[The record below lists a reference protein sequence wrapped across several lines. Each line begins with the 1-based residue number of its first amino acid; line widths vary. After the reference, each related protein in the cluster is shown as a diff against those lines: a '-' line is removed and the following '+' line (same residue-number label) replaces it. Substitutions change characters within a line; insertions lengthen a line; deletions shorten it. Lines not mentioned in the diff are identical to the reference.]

1 MKKNTLHKMISFM
14 CAFFLVLSTA
24 FSNFIT
30 FAKEEVTTPMTKGTI
45 IIEAEDMSYESTMR
59 LIDDSKAS
67 GTKAMKVYG
76 LYTPQADRTSPSLS
90 DSPDLSLTFTSDTS
104 KTVYFWIRVKMPN
117 GSSDSFFY
125 SVKGENYRVKH
136 LSSELYDSSEYHW
149 IYVTSFET
157 FSENEIVDFKI
168 QYREP
173 NLIFDKFVLTDDI
186 TFDPKNINDVPMGE
200 WRDYSSLYPLPEIKP
215 IEGHPRLLFNKND
228 IERIVKNAS
237 HPEMKSVFDAT
248 SAYAD
253 SSVTGILDT
262 SKTKNYNEGM
272 LGIICAKAL
281 YYALGLRDES
291 YAQNAIDSM
300 KNYLETVRFDYS
312 LGDETRD
319 IGFVMMTAAA
329 VYDWCYDKLTDD
341 DKEFFIYKMKAL
353 AKNTEVGYP
362 PTKMQSIFGHGGEG
376 EVLAY
381 PLACGIAVYD
391 EDKEFYN
398 LSAGRVFSEFT
409 KARIMWNK
417 SGAHSVG
424 HAYGLTRFD
433 WENFANLLF
442 RGMGM
447 ENIMGTDDDIT
458 SVAHWFLRSR
468 LPNGSHM
475 KIGDDYAWS
484 AWAPRTWWRT
494 SDTSFAFVSHLT
506 GDPYI
511 SRLSLINDYISGEK
525 VFYKAIVPAIL
536 LANPESEKEFSDS
549 LPLANKTNYPLSSIQ
564 ARTNWKMGINSN
576 AAVAYFEAR
585 EKQYNDHAHADL
597 GSFQI
602 YYKGYLAI
610 AGGSYNGKGG
620 GWGTSHYWNYYT
632 RTIANNCMTVFDPN
646 EKTWGSYA
654 NDGGQKLSP
663 DVYKYEE
670 YINTPDEAKT
680 EGFYIGPND
689 KTPEFSYIKTNLT
702 GAYGANKVE
711 NHQRSMVFMD
721 LDNDEYPASVIIF
734 DNITSS
740 DKTFKKTWLMNTVS
754 EPKISG
760 VTSVVSRT
768 DNGYNGKLVNKT
780 LIPENSAISK
790 VGGDGKDSYV
800 NGKNYPNEDLN
811 DTYDSEQG
819 NWRIEISPKEESK
832 KDLFLNSMYVTDYD
846 KNLPE
851 LPMYKEETDSLVGV
865 TVMDRTVY
873 FSKDKNVSDNISLVL
888 RNNGY
893 ETVKCLITDIEP
905 GIWKVSS
912 SDGTYKI
919 YEADSEEKTLYF
931 RGKPGSYT
939 LTKQTTGQAM
949 EEEYLPM
956 EKPSYGDFLV
966 YNKKMS
972 QFIPLDD
979 ECIIENGKKLVPIE
993 SLSKGLGGT
1002 FEREGQSFTICING
1016 EECLMTLGIT
1026 SAVFEDGEYELSVA
1040 PKEIDSVIYVCPDDL
1055 WNTDFDTKASILTLN
1070 NRGNIRI
1077 PVSLTQNLINSGES
1091 VPAGTKLEF
1100 NLGLSDNAKAIISG
1114 GGKILI
1120 LQNGKE
1126 IYTKDNKVTYTIEN
1140 GINTLRAIVYDKG
1153 GTVKEKSEEFL
1164 VYGIGFEPNESLPG
1178 YVSDF
1183 DKKSVG
1189 WFDSSANYSSK
1200 YYADPDTSRNSGN
1213 VAYGKWSKDNSA
1225 SPKYSSGRLF
1235 TVTNPLSVSQG
1246 RFFEV
1251 SADIKTNAP
1260 VNKKTFHLLN
1270 FTFNKKNPI
1279 TDISQEGFGVGIMV
1293 TDKGKICCYNVN
1305 AGTTEIN
1312 ADLNNWHNYKIIFD
1326 TNPGGTPKGYYYIDN
1341 VLIYVIKSASTNI
1354 RAVQSLD
1361 ISAVSD
1367 GVNDTELFIDNM
1379 TLKTFDSSSVAYIP
1393 ESVRIY
1399 SSDTEIFK
1407 KSEID
1412 LSSPLIIK
1420 GSTEEFL
1427 TDGKVYAI
1435 LAIKKNGE
1443 LIDIYGNEVQ
1453 SGDGVSNFELT
1464 AESLPN
1470 DIREGNYTFTL
1481 YIWGDN
1487 INPHT
1492 RKYEILNK

>member
-1 MKKNTLHKMISFM
+1 MRKNTLHKMISFM
-14 CAFFLVLSTA
+14 CAFFLALSA
-24 FSNFIT
+24 NFST
-30 FAKEEVTTPMTKGTI
+30 VTTHAKDEVNTPMTNGTI
-45 IIEAEDMSYESTMR
+45 IIEAEDMAYESTMR

-67 GTKAMKVYG
+67 GMKAMKVYG

-104 KTVYFWIRVKMPN
+104 KTVYFWMRAKMPN

-125 SVKGENYRVKH
+125 SVKGANYRVKH

-157 FSENEIVDFKI
+157 FSEGDLVDFKI

-186 TFDPKNINDVPMGE
+186 TFDPKNIDDVPMGE

-215 IEGHPRLLFNKND
+215 IDGHPRLLFTKND

-272 LGIICAKAL
+272 LRIICAKAF
-281 YYALGLRDES
+281 YYALGIRDES

-319 IGFVMMTAAA
+319 IGFVMMTSAA
-329 VYDWCYDKLTDD
+329 VYDWCYDKLTDS

-362 PTKMQSIFGHGGEG
+362 PTKLQSIFGHGGEG

-447 ENIMGTDDDIT
+447 ENIMGTDEDIT

-468 LPNGSHM
+468 LPNGSHI

-484 AWAPRTWWRT
+484 AWTPRTWWRCA
-494 SDTSFAFVSHLT
+494 DTSFAFVSHLT

-511 SRLSLINDYISGEK
+511 SQSSLINEYISGDT
-525 VFYKAIVPAIL
+525 VFYKAIVPALL

-549 LPLANKTNYPLSSIQ
+549 LPLANKTDYPLSSIQ

-610 AGGSYNGKGG
+610 AGGSYNGKDG

-711 NHQRSMVFMD
+711 NHQRSMVFID
-721 LDNDEYPASVIIF
+721 LENDNYPASVIIF

-740 DKTFKKTWLMNTVS
+740 DKTFKKSWLMNTVS
-754 EPKISG
+754 EPEISG

-768 DNGYNGKLVNKT
+768 DNGYNGKLVNET
-780 LIPENSAISK
+780 LLPQNVQIMA

-819 NWRIEISPKEESK
+819 KWRIEISPKEESK

-846 KNLPE
+846 KNLPK
-851 LPMYKEETDSLVGV
+851 LPMHKEETDSLVGV
-865 TVMDRTVY
+865 TVMDRAVY
-873 FSKDKNVSDNISLVL
+873 FSKDKNLSDNISIVL

-893 ETVKCLITDIEP
+893 EVVKCLVTDAEP
-905 GIWKVSS
+905 GIWKVTS

-931 RGKPGSYT
+931 RAKPGAYT
-939 LTKQTTGQAM
+939 LTKQTGGQVSQ
-949 EEEYLPM
+949 EEYLPM
-956 EKPSYGDFLV
+956 EKPTYGDFLI
-966 YNKKMS
+966 YRKSNS
-972 QFIPLDD
+972 QFVPLDE

-993 SLSKGLGGT
+993 SIAEGLGGT

-1016 EECLMTLGIT
+1016 EECLMTLGKRTAI
-1026 SAVFEDGEYELSVA
+1026 FKDGEYELSFA
-1040 PKEIDSVIYVCPDDL
+1040 PKEIDGVIYVRSEDL
-1055 WNTDFDTKASILTLN
+1055 WDTQYDSKASILTIDGS
-1070 NRGNIRI
+1070 GNL
-1077 PVSLTQNLINSGES
+1077 VSPISLKQNLIHSGEKMPS
-1091 VPAGTKLEF
+1091 GTNLKFNVEF
-1100 NLGLSDNAKAIISG
+1100 SDVVQKNVSD
-1114 GGKILI
+1114 GGKIKVF
-1120 LQNGKE
+1120 QNGEEKE
-1126 IYTKDNKVTYTIEN
+1126 LEN
-1140 GINTLRAIVYDKG
+1140 NNVIFEINDGVNSFRAIVYDKDG
-1153 GTVKEKSEEFL
+1153 IVKGKSEEFL
-1164 VYGIGFEPNESLPG
+1164 VYGIGFVPNNSLPG

-1189 WFDSSANYSSK
+1189 WFDSSANYSSRN
-1200 YYADPDTSRNSGN
+1200 YSDPDTNRNQGR
-1213 VAYGKWSKDNSA
+1213 VAYGKWNKGSSG
-1225 SPKYSSGRLF
+1225 SPKYSSGKAF
-1235 TVTNPLSVSQG
+1235 SVTNPLSVSQG
-1246 RFFEV
+1246 RFFEA
-1251 SADIKTNAP
+1251 SADIKTNSAT
-1260 VNKKTFHLLN
+1260 NKKTFHLFN
-1270 FTFNKKNPI
+1270 FTFNKQNPI
-1279 TDISQEGFGVGIMV
+1279 TDVSMEGFGLGIMV
-1293 TDKGKICCYNVN
+1293 NDKGKICCYSEKL
-1305 AGTTEIN
+1305 GTTDID

-1341 VLIYVIKSASTNI
+1341 ILIYVNRAASSNI
-1354 RAVQSLD
+1354 RAIQSID
-1361 ISAVSD
+1361 ISAVPD
-1367 GVNDTELFIDNM
+1367 GINDTELYIDNL
-1379 TLKTFDSSSVAYIP
+1379 TLRTFDESSFASLP
-1393 ESVRIY
+1393 SCVRIY
-1399 SSDTEIFK
+1399 NADNEIFS

-1412 LSSPLIIK
+1412 TSKPLIVR
-1420 GSTEEFL
+1420 GF
-1427 TDGKVYAI
+1427 A
-1435 LAIKKNGE
+1435 
-1443 LIDIYGNEVQ
+1443 DIQ
-1453 SGDGVSNFELT
+1453 SGENKAYAFVTVKHKGDLVCVYGDEVKNDEEMSNFEIT
-1464 AESLPN
+1464 MTNLPK
-1470 DIREGNYTFTL
+1470 DIKNGDYELMLYVWENNTKPYTK
-1481 YIWGDN
+1481 
-1487 INPHT
+1487 
-1492 RKYEILNK
+1492 KYELLR